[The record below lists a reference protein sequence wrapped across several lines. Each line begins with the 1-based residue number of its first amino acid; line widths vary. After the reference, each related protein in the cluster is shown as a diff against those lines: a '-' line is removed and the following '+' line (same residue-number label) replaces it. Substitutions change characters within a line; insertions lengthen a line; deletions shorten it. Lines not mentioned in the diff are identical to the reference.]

1 MKTTIGIIG
10 MGWVGTSI
18 AISVLHS
25 GSAKTLLLND
35 VRSEV
40 AEGEAM
46 DLRHGAAFYPSADVR
61 TADIEAMRDAD
72 VVVVAAGRGGGPGE
86 TRLDLLKRNAE
97 IVREI
102 GARLAGCRGLV
113 VMVSNPVDVL
123 TRVMVEAA
131 GLPPQRVIGTG
142 TMLET
147 ARLREMVG
155 REMSIDP
162 RSIHAQVLGEHGDS
176 CVPLWSG
183 AHIGGRPLRDWPG
196 WLPEHERRLGAEVR
210 EAAYEIIRRK
220 GATNHAIG
228 LVTATLIRWALRGRR
243 VLTISRVQPAEMGPE
258 LAGVALSMPTI
269 VSPEG
274 ADTALRPAM
283 DDAEEAAL
291 RRSAGVL
298 RDAWQSLDA
307 G

>member
-35 VRSEV
+35 LRSEV

-61 TADIEAMRDAD
+61 TAEIEAMRDAD

-86 TRLDLLKRNAE
+86 TRLDLLKGNAE
-97 IVREI
+97 IVRGI
-102 GARLAGCRGLV
+102 GARLVGCRGLV
-113 VMVSNPVDVL
+113 IMVSNPVDVL
-123 TRVMVEAA
+123 TRVMVEAT

-155 REMSIDP
+155 RQMSIDP
-162 RSIHAQVLGEHGDS
+162 RSIHGQVVGEHGDS
-176 CVPLWSG
+176 TVPLWSA
-183 AHIGGRPLRDWPG
+183 AHIGGRALREWPG
-196 WLPEHERRLGAEVR
+196 WLPEHEQRLGKQVR

-243 VLTISRVQPAEMGPE
+243 VLTVSRVQPTEMGPE

-274 ADTALRPAM
+274 ADTVLRPSM
-283 DDAEEAAL
+283 DAAEEAAL
-291 RRSAGVL
+291 LRSARVL
-298 RDAWQSLDA
+298 QEAWRSLDR

>member
-35 VRSEV
+35 LRSEV

-72 VVVVAAGRGGGPGE
+72 VVVVAAGRGGGPDE
-86 TRLDLLKRNAE
+86 TRLDLLKGNAE
-97 IVREI
+97 IVRAI

-113 VMVSNPVDVL
+113 IMVSNPVDVL
-123 TRVMVEAA
+123 TRVMVEAT
-131 GLPPQRVIGTG
+131 GLPPHRVIGTG

-176 CVPLWSG
+176 SVPLWSG
-183 AHIGGRPLRDWPG
+183 AHIGGRPLRGWPG
-196 WLPEHERRLGAEVR
+196 WRPEHEERLGEQVR
-210 EAAYEIIRRK
+210 RAAYEIIRRK

-228 LVTATLIRWALRGRR
+228 LVTATLIRWTLRGRR
-243 VLTISRVQPAEMGPE
+243 VLTISRVQPKEMGPE
-258 LAGVALSMPTI
+258 LAGVALSMPT
-269 VSPEG
+269 VVGPEG
-274 ADTALRPAM
+274 ADTVLRPSM
-283 DDAEEAAL
+283 DDAEKAAL
-291 RRSAGVL
+291 HRSAGVL
-298 RDAWQSLDA
+298 RDAWESL
-307 G
+307 GG